1 MDDPVISFIKEDAQ
15 QLYHPHDNALVINLT
30 IANFNTWWVLLD
42 NRSSADILYYPTFQQ
57 MRIDKERLM
66 ALDIPLVGFRGTKV
80 MPIRSITLLAT
91 SGTYP
96 QQITKDVIF

>member
-1 MDDPVISFIKEDAQ
+1 
-15 QLYHPHDNALVINLT
+15 
-30 IANFNTWWVLLD
+30 
-42 NRSSADILYYPTFQQ
+42 

-66 ALDIPLVGFRGTKV
+66 ALDIPLVGFGGTKV